1 MHNLTII
8 YTPSRKELF
17 TWGRQRSMAAA
28 APPSYVN
35 AMYVFIVFFLFY
47 EDQFL
52 DVLHVRPKFVKEKL
66 FYFLAKNTIVI
77 YF

>member
-1 MHNLTII
+1 
-8 YTPSRKELF
+8 
-17 TWGRQRSMAAA
+17 MAAA

-35 AMYVFIVFFLFY
+35 AMYVFIFFFLFY